1 MTQILHIVGRQG
13 SGRTTFAVALARF
26 HGTSHCILVDE
37 MGTFAR
43 FDPALGFFR
52 DGPGELLEVIPSD
65 VSFVFREHTPES
77 FPGANPGEWVMWV
90 EQAQAGEPSALDS
103 AARIARIESLQA
115 AQTSMTQRMESILRA
130 EWDGV
135 GRIEKFLNGGF
146 NAIVRSTT

>member
-13 SGRTTFAVALARF
+13 SGRTSFAVALARF

-37 MGTFAR
+37 LGTFAR

-52 DGPGELLEVIPSD
+52 NRSEELLEVIPGD

-90 EQAQAGEPSALDS
+90 EQAQAGAPSALDC
-103 AARIARIESLQA
+103 AAGIARIELFQA
-115 AQTSMTQRMESILRA
+115 GQTAMMQRIESVLNA
-130 EWDGV
+130 KWDGI
-135 GRIEKFLNGGF
+135 GRIERLLEGGF
-146 NAIVRSTT
+146 STVVRSEA